1 MYTPCKD
8 CTDREIGCHSSCD
21 KYATYRAIID
31 EYKNATYGQRKAAGE
46 YREYRRDLMIRVNKN
61 QFRIKRSK

>member
-31 EYKNATYGQRKAAGE
+31 EYKNATYGQRKAGASIESIGV
-46 YREYRRDLMIRVNKN
+46 I
-61 QFRIKRSK
+61 